1 MAELVYILCFLASA
15 ACAVL
20 LLRGF
25 RRNQTRFLLWGGL
38 CFIGLALNN
47 LLLFL
52 DLVVFK
58 EVDLSLWRNLT
69 ALVGLAL
76 LLYGLVWDAE

>member
-1 MAELVYILCFLASA
+1 MAELVYVLCFLASA

-20 LLRGF
+20 LLRGY
-25 RRNQTRFLLWGGL
+25 RRSKTRFLLWGGL
-38 CFIGLALNN
+38 CFVGLAANN

-58 EVDLSLWRNLT
+58 QVDLSLWRSLT
-69 ALVGLAL
+69 ALIGLLL